1 MNREKDEPWSA
12 AEIEEWW
19 LERIYKN
26 AKEEEETEEDP
37 YEEEELNANSEK
49 PEKCEE
55 ETEMS
60 TEKE

>member
-1 MNREKDEPWSA
+1 MK
-12 AEIEEWW
+12 
-19 LERIYKN
+19 K
-26 AKEEEETEEDP
+26 
-37 YEEEELNANSEK
+37 EEEELNANSEK